1 MKISVITVCFNA
13 EKTIEE
19 TILSVT
25 NQTYENTE
33 FIIIDGKS
41 TDNTLS
47 IIQKYN
53 KRIATVISEP
63 DKGIYDAMN
72 KGMRLA
78 TGDFVIFLGA
88 DDHFISFDTLKN
100 VAPYLKERNTIY
112 YGNVFRPIGND
123 LYCGKFNKYKLAI
136 KNIPHQGMFFPK
148 EVYKNYPYLTKYKI
162 FSDYYNNII
171 LFKKHPFKYINQTI
185 AFFNNTGV
193 SAHGIDKEFN
203 KIKKQTIIA
212 HLGIIPFFISKIY
225 QQLRNLYKKL

>member
-47 IIQKYN
+47 IIQKHT
-53 KRIATVISEP
+53 KKIATVISEP

-100 VAPYLKERNTIY
+100 VAPYLKEKYTIY
-112 YGNVFRPIGND
+112 YGNVFRPIGNN
-123 LYCGKFNKYKLAI
+123 LYCGRFNKYKLAI

-171 LFKKHPFKYINQTI
+171 LFKKYPFKYINQTI
-185 AFFNNTGV
+185 SFFNNTGI

-203 KIKKQTIIA
+203 KIKNQTIIA
-212 HLGIIPFFISKIY
+212 HLGIIPFLISKIY